1 MGRSRTSGI
10 ISDED
15 GNKVVT
21 RSTTAG
27 ESSAASAPSLKKK
40 PNNGSPGKPKSDA
53 RPASLVRALNAISQ
67 MRQKS
72 I

>member
-10 ISDED
+10 FTDED
-15 GNKVVT
+15 GNKVVNKVYHG
-21 RSTTAG
+21 RRIFRRLGAVSQ
-27 ESSAASAPSLKKK
+27 K

>member
-10 ISDED
+10 VTDKD
-15 GNKVVT
+15 GNKVVNKVK
-21 RSTTAG
+21 AG
-27 ESSAASAPSLKKK
+27 ESFAASAPSVSKK